1 MDIYQHFRKEEAP
14 FIDKVISWKEQ
25 VEQRYVPKL
34 TDFLDPREKKIIEMV
49 IGNDSDIKIVAFG
62 GSPHSERK
70 RVIIAPY
77 YEEIAEKDF
86 QLTLLQ
92 ASYPEKFI
100 TIEHRDVL
108 GAFLSLGMK
117 RNKIGDIFVG
127 DGMIQFITAEETGT
141 YVLTNL
147 NSIKKANIQLS
158 SKPVSEFKLKET
170 KWVEMDRTVSSL
182 RLDAIIKEIHQISRK
197 DASDYIRRL
206 LVKVNF
212 KVTDQ
217 TNFIVQEGDLFSVR
231 GKGRSKLVKING
243 KTKKDKWKITIAKM
257 I

>member
-14 FIDKVISWKEQ
+14 FIDRVISWKEQ
-25 VEQRYVPKL
+25 VEHSFIPKL
-34 TDFLDPREKKIIEMV
+34 TDFLDPREKQILEMV
-49 IGNDSDIKIVAFG
+49 IGKDSDIKIEAFG
-62 GSPHSERK
+62 GSPYSERK

-77 YEEIAEKDF
+77 YEVITEDDF
-86 QLTLLQ
+86 HLTLLQ

-100 TIEHRDVL
+100 NIEHRDVL
-108 GAFLSLGMK
+108 GTFLSLGMK
-117 RNKIGDIFVG
+117 RNKIGDIFVENG
-127 DGMIQFITAEETGT
+127 IIQFVTAKETGA

-158 SKPVSEFKLKET
+158 SKPISDFKLKET
-170 KWVEMDRTVSSL
+170 KWIEMERTVSSL
-182 RLDAIIKEIHQISRK
+182 RLDAIIKEIYQISRK
-197 DASDYIRRL
+197 DASDFIRKL

-212 KVTDQ
+212 KVIDQ

-243 KTKKDKWKITIAKM
+243 KTKKDKWKITVAKM